1 MGDVFVW
8 VRDAGSIL
16 AGEAKRGKM
25 TSEASVLSRRKL
37 VSLLLGL
44 PLLLSLTACGEKNVL
59 DALRNI
65 LRTVEKALD
74 KFYSMTGLAG
84 SIVED
89 IKKYLQAVTRYVGK
103 AAEILED
110 DAIQNA
116 DKANQL
122 IMLAAAVVMPTLPN
136 QAAQAVLMTVANA
149 LQMFLALF
157 KDKSTSELSSFGLSD
172 SEHMELQILESE
184 AAVDALAV
192 GKWAEEYK

>member
-1 MGDVFVW
+1 V
-8 VRDAGSIL
+8 
-16 AGEAKRGKM
+16 AGEAEPDQVMR
-25 TSEASVLSRRKL
+25 EATGLSRRKF
-37 VSLLLGL
+37 VSLLLAL
-44 PLLLSLTACGEKNVL
+44 PLVMTLTGCGEKTVL

-65 LRTVEKALD
+65 LRMVEKALD
-74 KFYSMTGLAG
+74 KFASMTGLVPDVVA
-84 SIVED
+84 SI
-89 IKKYLQAVTRYVGK
+89 KGYLQAVTRYVAK

-110 DAIQNA
+110 STIENA
-116 DKANQL
+116 AKASQL
-122 IMLAAAVVMPTLPN
+122 LNLAAAVVMPTLPN

-157 KDKSTSELSSFGLSD
+157 KDKSTNELSSFGLSD

>member
-1 MGDVFVW
+1 
-8 VRDAGSIL
+8 
-16 AGEAKRGKM
+16 
-25 TSEASVLSRRKL
+25 
-37 VSLLLGL
+37 LLLT
-44 PLLLSLTACGEKNVL
+44 LTGCGEKTVL

-89 IKKYLQAVTRYVGK
+89 IRKYLQAVTKYVGK

-110 DAIQNA
+110 DAIANA
-116 DKANQL
+116 EKANQL
-122 IMLAAAVVMPTLPN
+122 ITLAAAVVMPTLPN

-157 KDKSTSELSSFGLSD
+157 KDKSTNELSSFGLTD

-192 GKWAEEYK
+192 GKWAEDYK